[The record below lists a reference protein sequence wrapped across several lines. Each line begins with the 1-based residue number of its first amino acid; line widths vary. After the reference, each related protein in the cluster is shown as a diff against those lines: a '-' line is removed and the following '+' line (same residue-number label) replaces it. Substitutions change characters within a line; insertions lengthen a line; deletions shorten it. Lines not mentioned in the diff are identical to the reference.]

1 MKWRRR
7 KIEGYPLI
15 VGGNRRSLKQYTRCM
30 AILPDEKRMND
41 FWVFGYGSLMWRPG
55 FAHVETVRARLYG
68 YRRSLC
74 IYSHVHRGT
83 PDQPGLV
90 LGLDAGGSC
99 LGIAFRVPGDMG
111 DEVMTYL
118 REREMS
124 NNVYHEKRLHL
135 RLADGRDVEAVAY
148 VADRHHIQYAGSL
161 KPEDAA
167 VIVASARGDSGA
179 NVDYVANT
187 LEHLRNMRV
196 RDHALEHVHDLIF
209 RSARRQRHDAA

>member
-1 MKWRRR
+1 MT
-7 KIEGYPLI
+7 
-15 VGGNRRSLKQYTRCM
+15 TR
-30 AILPDEKRMND
+30 LDDGRMND

-83 PDQPGLV
+83 PDHPGLV

-99 LGIAFRVPGDMG
+99 LGIAFRVPGDMT

-124 NNVYHEKRLHL
+124 NQVYHERHL
-135 RLADGRDVEAVAY
+135 RLRLNDGRNVDAVTY
-148 VADRHHIQYAGSL
+148 VADRRHLQYAGSL
-161 KPEDAA
+161 SAENAA
-167 VIVASARGDSGA
+167 AIVASARGDSGA
-179 NVDYVANT
+179 NVDYVTNT
-187 LEHLRNMRV
+187 LQHLRNMRV
-196 RDHALEHVHDLIF
+196 RDHWLEHVNDLIY
-209 RSARRQRHDAA
+209 RNIQRQSDDSSD